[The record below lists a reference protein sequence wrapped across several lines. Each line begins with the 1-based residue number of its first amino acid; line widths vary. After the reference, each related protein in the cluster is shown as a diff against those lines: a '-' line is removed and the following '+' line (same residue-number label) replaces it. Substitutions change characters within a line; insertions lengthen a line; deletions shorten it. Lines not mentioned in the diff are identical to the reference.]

1 MQWGAETQNNNM
13 SSVVYVSSIL
23 KVSWHPVWK
32 KKKSQT
38 RSLSFALLQMAISQN
53 RWVVNANVPHA
64 VRKVL
69 REKNGHFPQLA
80 LPSILPLRA
89 DGCWCLCRA
98 CPGFTRCF
106 NCCNELHFAHQ
117 FHSICATGDNEMA
130 MCWRGAQQTTTL
142 RPTTVWVS
150 ACVWIW

>member
-1 MQWGAETQNNNM
+1 MVLCNEVLKLKTITCPLWYM
-13 SSVVYVSSIL
+13 FHPSSRFPDIQFG
-23 KVSWHPVWK
+23 K

-130 MCWRGAQQTTTL
+130 MCRRGAQQTTTL
-142 RPTTVWVS
+142 RPTTV
-150 ACVWIW
+150 